1 MFRGLWNTSKIKFW
15 IFFFFPF
22 QFVRIVTQ
30 NMIWIWGHIEATNL
44 GHACIFLLLA
54 PMSIVQFIQVY
65 LLSQGLYDLNE
76 ANSARFIFRNMFFK
90 VHYYVKIKIKV
101 DTFFRVAIKWPHYLG
116 ILFSQRNLF
125 KCHFLNITSKLTF
138 NV

>member
-1 MFRGLWNTSKIKFW
+1 MFRGLWNTSKILD
-15 IFFFFPF
+15 FFLFSISICSYSNPECDLNL
-22 QFVRIVTQ
+22 RTYWC
-30 NMIWIWGHIEATNL
+30 NKSRTCMHILTFSTHVNCPIYSSL
-44 GHACIFLLLA
+44 FT
-54 PMSIVQFIQVY
+54 V
-65 LLSQGLYDLNE
+65 SQGLYDLNE